1 MIVIQEYVRDWM
13 TRDIITTTPTTPLGH
28 ARKLMIENNIRRLP
42 VVGDEGLVGIITRND
57 IHEAEPAEMSSV
69 SIWEL
74 HQLLSRLYVK
84 GEMTPNPITVTP
96 DDTIGHAA
104 NLMLKN
110 KVGGLP
116 VVAANGQLVGIIT
129 ESDIFRL
136 VVRELGE

>member
-1 MIVIQEYVRDWM
+1 MIQEYVRDWM
-13 TRDIITTTPTTPLGH
+13 TRDIITTTPTTALSN

-42 VVGDEGLVGIITRND
+42 VVDDEGLVGIITRND
-57 IHEAEPAEMSSV
+57 IHEAEPAEISSV

-116 VVAANGQLVGIIT
+116 VVAANGKLVGIIT

>member
-1 MIVIQEYVRDWM
+1 MIQEYVRDWM